1 MMKSQKLRV
10 KLVLLSV
17 VGAKIISHLLQG
29 HCTLKNIFYLIL
41 QLYPNCLHYCCVFSY
56 FNGIFLLSF
65 TNEFSIQPKIYIW
78 KSYMDPKSLI
88 TSLSDE
94 RGEIWTYILS
104 KLVHRKFSK

>member
-56 FNGIFLLSF
+56 FNGIFYCHSQMNSQFNPKYISGNL
-65 TNEFSIQPKIYIW
+65 TWIQKVSSHPFL
-78 KSYMDPKSLI
+78 M
-88 TSLSDE
+88 
-94 RGEIWTYILS
+94 RGE
-104 KLVHRKFSK
+104 KFGHIF